1 MAEKIM
7 VSKVPINRSVVI
19 KSVVSAVSKVCEHIL
34 DELRAR
40 DFSQDDI
47 FAVYLSLEEAFN
59 NAIKHGNKM
68 DSDKDVKIKYSLDSD
83 KTQIVVTDQGE
94 GFDPKSVPDPRYGD
108 NLYQPGGRGLF
119 LIRSYMDVVEYNE
132 HGNCVQMVR
141 NRSKE
146 AEVQKVT
153 QKVKH

>member
-1 MAEKIM
+1 M
-7 VSKVPINRSVVI
+7 VSKVPISRSVVI

-59 NAIKHGNKM
+59 NAVKHGNKM
-68 DSDKDVKIKYSLDSD
+68 DPDKDVKINYLLDTD
-83 KTQIVVTDQGE
+83 KIEISVTDEGD
-94 GFDPKSVPDPRYGD
+94 GFDPESIPDPRYGE
-108 NLYQPGGRGLF
+108 NLYRPGGRGLF
-119 LIRSYMDVVEYNE
+119 LIRSYMDVVKYNDR
-132 HGNCVQMVR
+132 GNCVQMIR

-146 AEVQKVT
+146 AEMERVT